1 MWPKHHHGG
10 GFDEGVGLLGGGWL
24 QVSCFLSLFFATSTL
39 ISIFIDLGSHFVRL
53 GALRARFLR
62 VPGRSGEG
70 FGPPKAL
77 FLHVFS
83 HFGQEVAIL

>member
-1 MWPKHHHGG
+1 MWPKHHHGRVLPQ
-10 GFDEGVGLLGGGWL
+10 GVGLLGGGAAG
-24 QVSCFLSLFFATSTL
+24 FMLFIAIFAFSTL
-39 ISIFIDLGSHFVRL
+39 ISIFIDLASHFVRL

-70 FGPPKAL
+70 FGAPKAL
-77 FLHVFS
+77 FLYVFS